1 MALPKLATAKYELTL
16 PSTGQK
22 VEFRPFLVKEEKM
35 LMLAQQEG
43 SQQSLIRAV
52 QDLIDACTFGKLDS
66 KKLPTFDI
74 EYVFLQIRCKS
85 IGETAS
91 VTVICP
97 DDEETKV
104 KVDVNLSEVQC
115 VKDKD
120 HTNDIKISD
129 DVGIIFDYPEISKV
143 VKITSGKNDAV
154 ATFDVIKTCVNQ
166 IYDTT
171 NVYTRN
177 DIEDKDLDDF
187 IESMSHEQFMK
198 VQSFFETMPKVK
210 HKITVKNPKTEVVSD
225 LTLEG
230 LQDFF

>member
-85 IGETAS
+85 IGETTA

-115 VKDKD
+115 IKDKD
-120 HTNDIKISD
+120 HTNNIKISD
-129 DVGIIFDYPEISKV
+129 DVGIVFDYPEISKV
-143 VKITSGKNDAV
+143 VKITDGKNDAV
-154 ATFDVIKTCVNQ
+154 ATFNVIKSCVNQ
-166 IYDTT
+166 IYDAE
-171 NVYTRN
+171 NVYTKN
-177 DIEDKDLDDF
+177 DMEEKELDDF
-187 IESMSHEQFMK
+187 IESMSHEQFVK

-210 HKITVKNPKTEVVSD
+210 HKITVKNPKTEVESD

>member
-16 PSTGQK
+16 PSTNQK

-85 IGETAS
+85 IGETAT

-97 DDEETKV
+97 DDDETKV

-154 ATFDVIKTCVNQ
+154 ATFDVINTCVNQ
-166 IYDTT
+166 IYDAT
-171 NVYTRN
+171 NVYTKN
-177 DIEDKDLDDF
+177 DMEEKELDDF

-210 HKITVKNPKTEVVSD
+210 HKITVKNPKTEVESD

>member
-85 IGETAS
+85 IGETAT

-166 IYDTT
+166 IYDAT
-171 NVYTRN
+171 NVYTKN

-210 HKITVKNPKTEVVSD
+210 HKITVKNPKTEVESD

>member
-85 IGETAS
+85 IGETAT

-177 DIEDKDLDDF
+177 DMEDKDLDDF

>member
-85 IGETAS
+85 IGETAT

-210 HKITVKNPKTEVVSD
+210 HKITVKNPKTEVESD
-225 LTLEG
+225 LVLEG

>member
-85 IGETAS
+85 IGETAT

-104 KVDVNLSEVQC
+104 SVDINLSEVKC
-115 VKDKD
+115 EKEEN

-129 DVGIIFDYPEISKV
+129 NIGIIFDYPKMNNI
-143 VKITSGKNDAV
+143 VKLDMKNDAA
-154 ATFDVIKTCVNQ
+154 ATFGIIKSCVNQ
-166 IYDTT
+166 IYDAE
-171 NVYTRN
+171 NVYTKN
-177 DIEDKDLDDF
+177 DMEEKELDEF
-187 IESMSHEQFMK
+187 IESMSHDQFLK
-198 VQSFFETMPKVK
+198 IQEFFNTMPKVK
-210 HKITVKNPKTEVVSD
+210 HKITVKNPKTEVESD
-225 LTLEG
+225 LVLEG
-230 LQDFF
+230 IQDFF

>member
-74 EYVFLQIRCKS
+74 EYIFLQIRCKS
-85 IGETAS
+85 IGETAT

-97 DDEETKV
+97 DDDETKV

-166 IYDTT
+166 IYDAT
-171 NVYTRN
+171 NVYTKN
-177 DIEDKDLDDF
+177 DMEEKELDDF

-210 HKITVKNPKTEVVSD
+210 HKITVKNPKTEVESD

>member
-85 IGETAS
+85 IGETAT

-210 HKITVKNPKTEVVSD
+210 HKITVKNPKTEVESD
-225 LTLEG
+225 LVLEG
-230 LQDFF
+230 IQDFF

>member
-85 IGETAS
+85 IGETAT

-166 IYDTT
+166 IYDAT
-171 NVYTRN
+171 NVYTKN
-177 DIEDKDLDDF
+177 DMEDKDLDDF

-210 HKITVKNPKTEVVSD
+210 HKITVKNPKTEVESD

>member
-85 IGETAS
+85 IGETAT

-104 KVDVNLSEVQC
+104 KIDVNLSEVQC

-143 VKITSGKNDAV
+143 VKITSGKNDAT

>member
-1 MALPKLATAKYELTL
+1 MALPKLAPAKYELTL

-85 IGETAS
+85 IGETAT

-97 DDEETKV
+97 DDDETKV

-166 IYDTT
+166 IYDAT
-171 NVYTRN
+171 NVYTKN
-177 DIEDKDLDDF
+177 DMEEKELDDF

-210 HKITVKNPKTEVVSD
+210 HKITVKNPKTEVESD

>member
-85 IGETAS
+85 IGETAT

-104 KVDVNLSEVQC
+104 KIDVNLSEVQC

>member
-85 IGETAS
+85 IGETAT

-115 VKDKD
+115 VKDKN

-143 VKITSGKNDAV
+143 VKITSGKNDAA

-177 DIEDKDLDDF
+177 DMEDKDLDDF

-230 LQDFF
+230 LQDFL

>member
-52 QDLIDACTFGKLDS
+52 QDLIDACTFGKLNS

-74 EYVFLQIRCKS
+74 EYVFLQLRCKS
-85 IGETAS
+85 IGEKTT
-91 VTVICP
+91 VTITCP
-97 DDEETKV
+97 DDDETKV
-104 KVDVNLSEVQC
+104 NIDINLSEVKC
-115 VKDKD
+115 IKEEN
-120 HTNDIKISD
+120 HTNNIKISD
-129 DVGIIFDYPEISKV
+129 DVGVIFDYPEIN
-143 VKITSGKNDAV
+143 KIMKATGSKNDAT
-154 ATFDVIKTCVNQ
+154 ATFEVIKSCVNQ
-166 IYDTT
+166 VYDAD

-177 DIEDKDLDDF
+177 DMEDKELDEF
-187 IESMSHEQFMK
+187 IESMSHDQFMK
-198 VQSFFETMPKVK
+198 VQSFFDTMPKVK
-210 HKITVKNPKTEVVSD
+210 HKITVKNPKTEVESD
-225 LTLEG
+225 LVLEG

>member
-85 IGETAS
+85 IGETAT

-166 IYDTT
+166 IYDAT
-171 NVYTRN
+171 NVYTKN
-177 DIEDKDLDDF
+177 DMEEKELDDF

-210 HKITVKNPKTEVVSD
+210 HKITVKNPKTEVESD

>member
-85 IGETAS
+85 IGETAT

-97 DDEETKV
+97 DD
-104 KVDVNLSEVQC
+104 
-115 VKDKD
+115 
-120 HTNDIKISD
+120 
-129 DVGIIFDYPEISKV
+129 
-143 VKITSGKNDAV
+143 
-154 ATFDVIKTCVNQ
+154 
-166 IYDTT
+166 
-171 NVYTRN
+171 
-177 DIEDKDLDDF
+177 
-187 IESMSHEQFMK
+187 
-198 VQSFFETMPKVK
+198 
-210 HKITVKNPKTEVVSD
+210 
-225 LTLEG
+225 
-230 LQDFF
+230 

>member
-120 HTNDIKISD
+120 HTNDIKISN

-166 IYDTT
+166 IYDAT

>member
-16 PSTGQK
+16 PSTNQK

-85 IGETAS
+85 IGETAT

>member
-85 IGETAS
+85 IGETAT

-225 LTLEG
+225 LTLDG

>member
-85 IGETAS
+85 IGETAT

-143 VKITSGKNDAV
+143 VKITSGKSDAV

>member
-85 IGETAS
+85 IGETAT

-120 HTNDIKISD
+120 HTNDVKISD

-143 VKITSGKNDAV
+143 VKITSGKSDAV

>member
-85 IGETAS
+85 IGETAT

-120 HTNDIKISD
+120 HTNDIKISN

-166 IYDTT
+166 IYDAT

>member
-1 MALPKLATAKYELTL
+1 MIRIWLKLF
-16 PSTGQK
+16 PS
-22 VEFRPFLVKEEKM
+22 
-35 LMLAQQEG
+35 
-43 SQQSLIRAV
+43 I
-52 QDLIDACTFGKLDS
+52 
-66 KKLPTFDI
+66 
-74 EYVFLQIRCKS
+74 VFHEIYIFHYL
-85 IGETAS
+85 
-91 VTVICP
+91 
-97 DDEETKV
+97 

>member
-85 IGETAS
+85 IGETAT

-115 VKDKD
+115 VKDKN

-143 VKITSGKNDAV
+143 VKITSGKNDAT

>member
-85 IGETAS
+85 IGETAT

-97 DDEETKV
+97 DDDETKV

-166 IYDTT
+166 IYDAT
-171 NVYTRN
+171 NVYTKN
-177 DIEDKDLDDF
+177 DMEEKELDDF

-210 HKITVKNPKTEVVSD
+210 HKITVKNPKTEVESD

>member
-43 SQQSLIRAV
+43 SQHSLIRAV

-85 IGETAS
+85 IGETAT

-97 DDEETKV
+97 DDDETKV

-166 IYDTT
+166 IYDAT
-171 NVYTRN
+171 NVYTKN
-177 DIEDKDLDDF
+177 DMEEKELDDF

-210 HKITVKNPKTEVVSD
+210 HKITVKNPKTEVESD
-225 LTLEG
+225 LVLEG
-230 LQDFF
+230 IQDFF

>member
-85 IGETAS
+85 IGETAT